1 MIFNKNKKMKTQ
13 LPYRTIKKYKRTGE
27 TPAETLTRIII
38 NKDIHPTELLKDR
51 GVGPKCLRM
60 IMELLGI
67 EENFSKT
74 RSFTRE
80 DPTLEELIAANPLD

>member
-1 MIFNKNKKMKTQ
+1 
-13 LPYRTIKKYKRTGE
+13 
-27 TPAETLTRIII
+27 
-38 NKDIHPTELLKDR
+38 
-51 GVGPKCLRM
+51 M